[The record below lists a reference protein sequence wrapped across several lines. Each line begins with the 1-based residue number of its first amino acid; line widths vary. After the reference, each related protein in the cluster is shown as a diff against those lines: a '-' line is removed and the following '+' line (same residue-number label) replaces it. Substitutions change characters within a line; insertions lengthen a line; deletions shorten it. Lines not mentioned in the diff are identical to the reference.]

1 MSPTPTGM
9 FHDVPIEDLFFSTT
23 DAKGVIDE
31 ANEVFARNSRYE
43 RSELLGAPHNIIRH
57 PDMPGAVFKTTWDL
71 LGAGHPV
78 CAYVKNLARDGS
90 TYWAF
95 ATIVPI
101 AGRFLSVRATPCDRA
116 ARDLFESLYQTVRRA
131 ELAARDGGASAHEAA
146 EVGCEVLSQALAENG
161 FGSYTDLQLDLVP
174 VEVAAREAACPPLP
188 DLPDGSKTARKI
200 LAQVSQARNSLGAFA
215 TDIAGSLTLTDTLAR
230 DLRRLRAALTGLDSA
245 VTSAAAA
252 PSPPA
257 PSPPTP
263 SPTVSPPTPAPTPG
277 SPEPIPCVGAQAEV
291 AALVPVIRSRLAA
304 VGDAVGR
311 ARDELTVVVQARKQL
326 ALSSAIARMQAEAI
340 GRYVVA
346 VETGAEDS
354 RVSERALSSLTTAL
368 LAILDADLHVDRA
381 ATTAYVDRV
390 ARLATEVTAARETT
404 LAWRSLLEDISPH
417 ESLLALDVALRAV
430 ADQMG
435 RVADAV
441 GAVAATN
448 AALDRDALAAALG
461 RIVELAAKV

>member
-1 MSPTPTGM
+1 M

-43 RSELLGAPHNIIRH
+43 RSELLGSPHNIIRH

-116 ARDLFESLYQTVRRA
+116 ARDLFESLYETVRRA
-131 ELAARDGGASAHEAA
+131 ELAARDAGASSREAA

-174 VEVAAREAACPPLP
+174 VEVAAREEACPPLP

-200 LAQVSQARNSLGAFA
+200 LGQVSEARSSLGAFA

-245 VTSAAAA
+245 VTSAAAT
-252 PSPPA
+252 PSPP
-257 PSPPTP
+257 PSSPP
-263 SPTVSPPTPAPTPG
+263 SSAPTVG
-277 SPEPIPCVGAQAEV
+277 FPEPAAYAGAHADV
-291 AALVPVIRSRLAA
+291 AALVPVIRARLAT
-304 VGDAVGR
+304 VGNAVGR
-311 ARDELTVVVQARKQL
+311 ARDELTAVVQARKQL

-346 VETGAEDS
+346 VETGAEDP

-390 ARLATEVTAARETT
+390 ARLATEVAAARETT

-417 ESLLALDVALRAV
+417 EALLALDVALGAV
-430 ADQMG
+430 ADQMR